1 MPRHRSPS
9 APAFPRLSLA
19 IACISMTCIAI
30 GCARLP
36 VAQETPTPR
45 DPRSFQADASWQA
58 PVSPWPSEPWWTAYG
73 DPQLDQLIQEA
84 FRDAPDLAAAA
95 ARVARAEAMAQ
106 LAGSASQPQ
115 VSLKA
120 SATEDRLS
128 YNYLT
133 PPAQTPTGW
142 NDYGRVSLDV
152 SWDVDFW
159 GRNRAG
165 LAAARSEAEARRAEL
180 AQARLLLA
188 EGIATQ
194 YAELGRLGADRETA
208 LRAVAIHRETA
219 RMLAQRRAHGLET
232 RAVVREADGRRAMA
246 EDALLALD
254 ERVALQRNRLAA
266 LVGAGPDRGLAL
278 TLPTL
283 LRNRPFGLPA
293 ELSVNLIGRRPELV
307 AARLLVA
314 AQASRI
320 QARKAEFYPNVNLSA
335 FLGAQSLGLDLLAK
349 EGSRIGSVGPALSLP
364 IFSGGLLRG
373 QLRGAQAGY
382 AEAVASYNGALARAF
397 QEVADDAVSQKA
409 LAERLPKAE
418 EGVLAAAEVYRVAQ
432 DRYRSGLANQ
442 LEVLAAESGLLDS
455 RQART
460 DLCAQSLVLD
470 IRLQCALGGGYH
482 AAQR

>member
-1 MPRHRSPS
+1 M
-9 APAFPRLSLA
+9 
-19 IACISMTCIAI
+19 

-36 VAQETPTPR
+36 VTQGAPAPR
-45 DPRSFQADASWQA
+45 DPLSFQAATSWQA
-58 PVSPWPSEPWWTAYG
+58 PVAAWPADPWWTAYG

-115 VSLKA
+115 VSLNA
-120 SATEDRLS
+120 SVTEDRLS

-133 PPAQTPTGW
+133 PPAQTPAGW
-142 NDYGRVSLDV
+142 NDYGRISLDV
-152 SWDVDFW
+152 SWDLDFW

-208 LRAVAIHRETA
+208 LRVVALCRETA
-219 RMLAQRRAHGLET
+219 SLLAQRCTHGLET
-232 RAVVREADGRRAMA
+232 RAAVREADARRAMA

-278 TLPTL
+278 SWPTL

-293 ELSVNLIGRRPELV
+293 ELSANLIGRRPEIV

-335 FLGAQSLGLDLLAK
+335 FLGAQSLGLDQLAK

-373 QLRGAQAGY
+373 QLRGAEAGY
-382 AEAVASYNGALARAF
+382 AEAVAGYNASLARAF
-397 QEVADDAVSQKA
+397 QEVADNAVSQKS
-409 LAERLPKAE
+409 LAQRLPKAE
-418 EGVLAAAEVYRVAQ
+418 ESVQAAAEVYRVAQ

-442 LEVLAAESGLLDS
+442 LEVLAAESGLLDR
-455 RQART
+455 RQVRT

-470 IRLQCALGGGYH
+470 IRLQCALGGGYR
-482 AAQR
+482 ATQR